1 MAAPALPT
9 VMPPTTGAVGG
20 TDSTPVPSTAPAAA
34 TTEPNPATDTITSV
48 SDTAA
53 AATQDETAGKGEAK
67 LEGGPASEGILGYKG
82 PGLIQSLRFSKRFFW
97 FSDEAFKTDTLD
109 AYLRAEKAEI
119 AHPNAAWAHETGKGL
134 LFFAKRAEDK
144 AAPAGILNLAEV
156 ADVTKEGSNDFSFK
170 LNGHKHV
177 FQAASPAERSSWIAA
192 IEAKAA
198 EGKGLKEGILGSEG
212 YQKHFEKY
220 NKLGVG
226 AATTGSSLPG
236 LSKSKER
243 KETSAP
249 PRKSLETK
257 VKETLKKDKKDRV
270 DTSSASSSDAEKKDK
285 KSKSRSQSRKRA
297 SIFGLLGNKKE
308 EQEEKKDVKKEEKAE
323 EKAEKEMA
331 KEHHKHD
338 KEVAKEEKKQE
349 KEIVKEHHKEE
360 KKHEKEVTK
369 EEQKLE
375 KEQKQAEAQATHQ
388 PSDIAEAGAATVAA
402 TVAAAAPA
410 AITTSHEKKA
420 DETKPELSTTRGT
433 ENLEKNRGKRGS
445 IFGNFFGGRKDIT
458 SPTAE
463 KTPTDGALVI
473 PTKDSEV
480 APVSETA
487 PKIDEPAQSKPID
500 AAAVTAPV
508 DSAIAAHDVP
518 ANSVHAQTTT
528 GAPIKSPTTPSHKG
542 GVMGFFKRQDSKLEQ
557 KKEATADEPVS
568 TATALET
575 GVTSESP
582 AAATSESKPT
592 LKEKRRT
599 SLFNTL
605 ASKKEKSESE
615 VTEGETRK
623 SPLPQKLGGLFR
635 KPSKAVKSEQTQ
647 TEPTSAIT
655 ESAPIAESTEGDAV
669 SSAKAEPALT
679 NGITQA
685 PTEPVDRAPEAASG
699 ATPTVKASA

>member
-1 MAAPALPT
+1 
-9 VMPPTTGAVGG
+9 MPPTTGVVGG
-20 TDSTPVPSTAPAAA
+20 TDSTPVPSTAPAAV
-34 TTEPNPATDTITSV
+34 TTEPTPATDTITPA

-53 AATQDETAGKGEAK
+53 AATQDETAGKGEAR
-67 LEGGPASEGILGYKG
+67 LEGGSASEGILGYKG

-97 FSDEAFKTDTLD
+97 FNDEAFKTDTLD

-177 FQAASPAERSSWIAA
+177 FQAASTAERSSWIAA

-198 EGKGLKEGILGSEG
+198 EGRGLKEGILGSEG
-212 YQKHFEKY
+212 YKKHFEKY

-226 AATTGSSLPG
+226 AATTGSSLPI

-257 VKETLKKDKKDRV
+257 VKETLKKDKV

-297 SIFGLLGNKKE
+297 SIFGILGNKKE

-323 EKAEKEMA
+323 EKAEKEIA

-349 KEIVKEHHKEE
+349 KEIVKEQHKEE
-360 KKHEKEVTK
+360 KKHEKEVAK

-375 KEQKQAEAQATHQ
+375 KEQRQAEAQATHQ

-402 TVAAAAPA
+402 AAPA
-410 AITTSHEKKA
+410 AIAASHEKKS
-420 DETKPELSTTRGT
+420 DETKPELSTTKGT
-433 ENLEKNRGKRGS
+433 ENLEKKGGKRGS
-445 IFGNFFGGRKDIT
+445 IFGSFFGGRKDTT

-463 KTPTDGALVI
+463 KSPTDGAPVI
-473 PTKDSEV
+473 PNKDSEV

-508 DSAIAAHDVP
+508 DSALAAHDLP

-528 GAPIKSPTTPSHKG
+528 GAPTKSPTTPSHKG

-568 TATALET
+568 TATGLET
-575 GVTSESP
+575 SATSESP
-582 AAATSESKPT
+582 ATATATSESKPT

-599 SLFNTL
+599 SIFNSL
-605 ASKKEKSESE
+605 GGKKEKSESE

-635 KPSKAVKSEQTQ
+635 KPSKAVKSEQTP
-647 TEPTSAIT
+647 TEPTTSAAT
-655 ESAPIAESTEGDAV
+655 ESAPIAETTEDEAV

-679 NGITQA
+679 NGITPA
-685 PTEPVDRAPEAASG
+685 HTEPVDRVPEAASG
-699 ATPTVKASA
+699 ATPVVKASA